1 MFPPDTK
8 ISGEYSHIFSNLAVP
23 IRSCR
28 EFLERCHSKT
38 DGLYTIY
45 LQKPNSAET
54 GNVFCD
60 MTHDNGG
67 WTLMISSATNQGWNK
82 DNVQSRYVWNLALV
96 CPNRLPLVYIHFSS
110 HRFWLFLHHHLSLL
124 FSLRMEPLHCLF
136 QVTPFMYFAATS
148 VFLSSRQTLN
158 QNCSSLLVDRSS
170 PCHGTH
176 VSDFLVFWSYYC
188 DCYFLAMARKKI

>member
-1 MFPPDTK
+1 MFPPDTIK
-8 ISGEYSHIFSNLAVP
+8 ISGEYSHIFSNFAVP

-67 WTLMISSATNQGWNK
+67 WTLMITSASNQGWNK

-96 CPNRLPLVYIHFSS
+96 CPNRLPLCSLHIFS
-110 HRFWLFLHHHLSLL
+110 
-124 FSLRMEPLHCLF
+124 FS
-136 QVTPFMYFAATS
+136 QVLVISSPSSFA
-148 VFLSSRQTLN
+148 
-158 QNCSSLLVDRSS
+158 SLLVENGAITLSLPINS
-170 PCHGTH
+170 VH
-176 VSDFLVFWSYYC
+176 VFCRHLCFPQ
-188 DCYFLAMARKKI
+188 L

>member
-1 MFPPDTK
+1 MT
-8 ISGEYSHIFSNLAVP
+8 YFSPNFAVP

-67 WTLMISSATNQGWNK
+67 WTLMITSATNQGWTK
-82 DNVQSRYVWNLALV
+82 DNVKSRYVHPVVLF
-96 CPNRLPLVYIHFSS
+96 CPARLSLFYIYFLSLTCDVYRN
-110 HRFWLFLHHHLSLL
+110 RFWLFHHHHLS
-124 FSLRMEPLHCLF
+124 
-136 QVTPFMYFAATS
+136 
-148 VFLSSRQTLN
+148 FLSSWRLRPFICLLQATRYFATPPPPLAPGLE
-158 QNCSSLLVDRSS
+158 SEMFSLLVDRFS
-170 PCHGTH
+170 PRLSFAFGYPC
-176 VSDFLVFWSYYC
+176 
-188 DCYFLAMARKKI
+188 